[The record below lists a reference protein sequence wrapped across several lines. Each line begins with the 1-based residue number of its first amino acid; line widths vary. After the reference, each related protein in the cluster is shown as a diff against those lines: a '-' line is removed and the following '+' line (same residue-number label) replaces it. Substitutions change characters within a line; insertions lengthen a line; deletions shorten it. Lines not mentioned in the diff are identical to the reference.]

1 MRKNRRGYLRYGW
14 KAELE
19 SYVSRNSHSP
29 ALAVCRLA
37 VSKQPGVRGALA
49 GLISDPALESKLF
62 LALFDDFIGFIEIRQ
77 RFIAFGW
84 SAGLRPVAGHGAS
97 RAGEADGPGRGRKRP
112 GKGFWGFWWLSGKFF
127 GGEGGPDGPETVPRR
142 SRDGPEMVPR
152 GFPRWSRDGPEMV
165 PRGVPRLAGLFGV
178 WADAHDAQFWGFEG
192 VWGDLGCRDLLAC

>member
-1 MRKNRRGYLRYGW
+1 MHKNRRGYLRYGW

-112 GKGFWGFWWLSGKFF
+112 GKGFWGFWWLSGKFL
-127 GGEGGPDGPETVPRR
+127 GGW
-142 SRDGPEMVPR
+142 
-152 GFPRWSRDGPEMV
+152 PRWSRDGPETVPRWSRDGPERVPEMV
-165 PRGVPRLAGLFGV
+165 PRWSRDGPERGAETCRAV
-178 WADAHDAQFWGFEG
+178 WSVG
-192 VWGDLGCRDLLAC
+192 